1 MSHNSVFFRP
11 FFPLVSHSF
20 NVGASMMTWPYTF
33 SKLFPCFSL
42 VFLAF
47 LLFRLLGQ
55 QSRTARFLGVL
66 GKPIKRNF
74 MIWNAS
80 FRIWVIR
87 GRVSLYDLRSL
98 SENLEPKEMETFD
111 LSEGHFPVILI

>member
-1 MSHNSVFFRP
+1 
-11 FFPLVSHSF
+11 
-20 NVGASMMTWPYTF
+20 
-33 SKLFPCFSL
+33 
-42 VFLAF
+42 
-47 LLFRLLGQ
+47 
-55 QSRTARFLGVL
+55 
-66 GKPIKRNF
+66 